1 MAIRGRRPKPTRRQ
15 ISEGDPA
22 KRGKRKLQE
31 KLNSE
36 PKATRGLPP
45 CPKHV
50 VGVARSAW
58 KFWVEELRAMKLDA
72 RADAMMLEGA
82 CVNYARAVQA
92 DAIIQRGCQVEEPI
106 INHTIGKVIGTKIKN
121 HPAVAISNA
130 AWRQVRAFCS
140 EFGLSPVSRT
150 RLALEQPDTSIEDLM
165 KLLAT
170 PREKRKKNETIQ

>member
-1 MAIRGRRPKPTRRQ
+1 MAIRGRRPKATQRQ

-22 KRGKRKLQE
+22 KRGKRKLQQQLD
-31 KLNSE
+31 KE
-36 PKATRGLPP
+36 PKAARGLPP

-58 KFWVEELRAMKLDA
+58 KFWVEELQEMKLDA
-72 RADAMMLEGA
+72 RPDAMMLEGA

-92 DAIIQRGCQVEEPI
+92 DAMIQHGCQVEEPI
-106 INHTIGKVIGTKIKN
+106 INHTTGEVIGTKIKN
-121 HPAVAISNA
+121 HPAVAVSNS

-150 RLALEQPDTSIEDLM
+150 RLTLEQPDTSSEELM

-170 PREKRKKNETIQ
+170 PREKSKKKDTIQ

>member
-1 MAIRGRRPKPTRRQ
+1 MAIRGRKPKPTRRQ

-22 KRGKRKLQE
+22 KRGKHKLQE

-36 PKATRGLPP
+36 PRATRGLPP
-45 CPKHV
+45 CPKHL

-58 KFWVEELRAMKLDA
+58 KFLVEELRAMKLDM
-72 RADAMMLEGA
+72 RPDAMMLEGA

-92 DAIIQRGCQVEEPI
+92 DAMVQRGCQLKEPI
-106 INHTIGKVIGTKIKN
+106 INHTTGEVIGTKIKN

-150 RLALEQPDTSIEDLM
+150 RLALEQPDTSSEDLM
-165 KLLAT
+165 KLLTA
-170 PREKRKKNETIQ
+170 PREKSKKNTIQ